1 MANDTKNKDGV
12 RKFNGLVD
20 VYMKTF
26 KAEGIQGLYRG
37 FVISA
42 VGIFIYRSETR
53 SDRVLYIEII
63 LLKLK

>member
-42 VGIFIYRSETR
+42 VGIFIYRSKTR
-53 SDRVLYIEII
+53 SDRVLCIEII